1 MISVPSRRLL
11 LSGSKMMYLLICLQ
25 LLYGCSTSRRN
36 TVSNAQGENVQ
47 IVKADKSN
55 RKDTIPTKVPGIPLK
70 TKIDTVKWIIDE
82 SFQPITS
89 GKGKDKSVS
98 DTGFKSFYNIGLYI
112 PLNSDG
118 TSVEQASASGYMHF
132 YAGLLTALDE
142 LGSDGMKFKLFVTD
156 TEEGKFDAAKAFEKA
171 LQNEIDLI
179 IGPFER
185 DDVKYMAEQGKEHR
199 IAVISPW
206 QTSTKITTGNPWY
219 IQLKPNLK
227 AHFFKITEHI
237 CSRFQRQEVAVIGR
251 NNADFNAWYN
261 YFESSARQI
270 LNKPDQ
276 SYFEKFY
283 TNNDSLSTGPTAFSR
298 LFQNSKIKAVIL
310 PNYSFNDELYVYN
323 VVRKLAVEKGNKNI
337 ILYGMPMLYDTD
349 RLEYE
354 HYHSLN
360 MRLVISD
367 FVDETESA
375 VREFRKKYFD
385 IFGEIALPDAVKG
398 YDIMMFAG
406 KQLFQ
411 NGKNIQTGLENP
423 GQNFLQNNFEIIK
436 ARSEDASGNNLPE
449 SFDYYENNSLSII
462 EFSNSRFKR
471 IY

>member
-1 MISVPSRRLL
+1 MSVPSRRLP

-25 LLYGCSTSRRN
+25 LFYGCSSSRRN
-36 TVSNAQGENVQ
+36 TVSTSPGKNVQ
-47 IVKADKSN
+47 IVKADNNS
-55 RKDTIPTKVPGIPLK
+55 RKDTIPAKAPGSQVPA
-70 TKIDTVKWIIDE
+70 KIDTIKWVMDE
-82 SFQPITS
+82 IFQPITS
-89 GKGKDKSVS
+89 GKAKEKYVAG
-98 DTGFKSFYNIGLYI
+98 TGFKSSYNIGLYI

-118 TSVEQASASGYMHF
+118 TSVEQASASGFMHF

-142 LGSDGMKFKLFVTD
+142 LGSEGMEFRLFVTD
-156 TEEGKFDAAKAFEKA
+156 TEEGKFDAAKAFENA
-171 LQNEIDLI
+171 LQNDIDLI

-185 DDVKYMAEQGKEHR
+185 EDVRYMAEQGKEHH
-199 IAVISPW
+199 ITVISPW
-206 QTSTKITTGNPWY
+206 QTSTKITTENPWY
-219 IQLKPNLK
+219 VQLKPNLK
-227 AHFFKITEHI
+227 AHFFKIAEHV

-251 NNADFNAWYN
+251 NNSDFNAWFN
-261 YFESSARQI
+261 YFESSAQQI
-270 LNKPDQ
+270 LNKPNQ
-276 SYFEKFY
+276 SFFEKFY
-283 TNNDSLSTGPTAFSR
+283 TNNDSLSTGPSAFSR
-298 LFQNSKIKAVIL
+298 LFQNSRIKAVIL

-323 VVRKLAVEKGNKNI
+323 VVRKLAVEKGNRNI

-354 HYHSLN
+354 HYNSLN

-367 FVDETESA
+367 FVDDTEPA

-411 NGKNIQTGLENP
+411 NGKNLQTGLENP

-436 ARSEDASGNNLPE
+436 ARSEDASVNNIPE
-449 SFDYYENNSLSII
+449 TFDYYENKSLNII

>member
-1 MISVPSRRLL
+1 MILVPSRRQL
-11 LSGSKMMYLLICLQ
+11 LSGSKMMYLLMCLQ

-36 TVSNAQGENVQ
+36 TVSTAQDRNIQ
-47 IVKADKSN
+47 IVKADKSS
-55 RKDTIPTKVPGIPLK
+55 RKDTIPAK
-70 TKIDTVKWIIDE
+70 TTVTSQKIKIDTVKWVIDE
-82 SFQPITS
+82 SFQPITT
-89 GKGKDKSVS
+89 GKIKDKSVS
-98 DTGFKSFYNIGLYI
+98 AGGIKSSYNIGLYI

-118 TSVEQASASGYMHF
+118 TSVEQASASGFMHF

-142 LGSDGMKFKLFVTD
+142 LGSEGMEFKLFVTD
-156 TEEGKFDAAKAFEKA
+156 TEEGKFDPAKAIEKA
-171 LQNEIDLI
+171 LQNDIDLI

-185 DDVKYMAEQGKEHR
+185 EDVRYMAEQGKQHQ

-206 QTSTKITTGNPWY
+206 QTSTKITTENPWY

-251 NNADFNAWYN
+251 NNADFNAWFN

-270 LNKPDQ
+270 LNKPDL

-283 TNNDSLSTGPTAFSR
+283 TNNDSLSTGPSAFSR

-323 VVRKLAVEKGNKNI
+323 VVRKLSVEKGNRNI

-354 HYHSLN
+354 HYNSLN

-367 FVDETESA
+367 FVDESEPA
-375 VREFRKKYFD
+375 VKEFRKKYFD

-406 KQLFQ
+406 RQLFQ
-411 NGKNIQTGLENP
+411 YGKIFQIGLENP

-436 ARSEDASGNNLPE
+436 AKSEDTSGNNIPE
-449 SFDYYENNSLSII
+449 SFDYYENKSLSII